1 MKMIEENDED
11 KDEEM
16 YVFKAISL
24 RVTDDRD
31 RRTILTILDKF
42 YTPEILDETFV
53 FSASGT
59 YYAPDEGEVCFSF
72 HFIIILPFACF
83 FF

>member
-1 MKMIEENDED
+1 MQYAALAYLTGECN
-11 KDEEM
+11 
-16 YVFKAISL
+16 YGG